1 MGDVHGWEHRRIVI
15 LAAVV
20 ALHLALMMALLLSHP
35 EPRAGGEVPRPME
48 LVYLPPTPR
57 SKIIPDN
64 FRPHRIGSDITRS
77 IAPPVVGSLSM
88 APAMSGAD
96 GNGEGVDWAAEARRA
111 LQAFDIRANKNPNAP
126 SPSRSTTDDD
136 WWPRAR
142 HRAGEQYKT
151 ANGDWIIWIDS
162 NCYQVAAA
170 ASSNPLVAVM
180 PLTVCPDQKAAPR

>member
-1 MGDVHGWEHRRIVI
+1 MGDASGWDYRRTVTLAMVI
-15 LAAVV
+15 
-20 ALHLALMMALLLSHP
+20 ALHLGLLASLLRSP
-35 EPRAGGEVPRPME
+35 PQSGLIIPTSRPLE
-48 LVYLPPTPR
+48 LVELPPSPR

-88 APAMSGAD
+88 APAMSGTE
-96 GNGEGVDWAAEARRA
+96 GNGDGVDWRAEARRA
-111 LQAFDIRANKNPNAP
+111 LQAFEIRSHKDPNAP
-126 SPSRSTTDDD
+126 APSRSTTDDD
-136 WWPRAR
+136 WWPHAR

-170 ASSNPLVAVM
+170 ASSNALVTVM
-180 PLTVCPDQKAAPR
+180 PQTVCSQKDAELR